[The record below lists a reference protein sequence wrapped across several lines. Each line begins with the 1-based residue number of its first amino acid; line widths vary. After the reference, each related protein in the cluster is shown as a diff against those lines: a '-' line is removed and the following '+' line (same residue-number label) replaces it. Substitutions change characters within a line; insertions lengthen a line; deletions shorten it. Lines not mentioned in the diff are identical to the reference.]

1 MSQVGKAEAANLLK
15 RAEAGQEA
23 GSIISAHK
31 QFDLLASST
40 HSSTHRACVHARA
53 GKSVERVCAL
63 CACAC
68 APRDIGTS
76 RVKG

>member
-40 HSSTHRACVHARA
+40 HSSTHRACVTHVLGSQLSASARCARAHAR
-53 GKSVERVCAL
+53 
-63 CACAC
+63 
-68 APRDIGTS
+68 PGT
-76 RVKG
+76 